1 VELVGHF
8 DPNNEYQPCL
18 AVLEAL
24 RTEGVTIIDP
34 GAMSGADDMKIEE
47 RLTDLMHLCG
57 SAPRTTCV
65 VLIANDKV
73 FAPEVG
79 NPKK

>member
-1 VELVGHF
+1 
-8 DPNNEYQPCL
+8 
-18 AVLEAL
+18 
-24 RTEGVTIIDP
+24 
-34 GAMSGADDMKIEE
+34 MKIEE

-79 NPKK
+79 NPEK